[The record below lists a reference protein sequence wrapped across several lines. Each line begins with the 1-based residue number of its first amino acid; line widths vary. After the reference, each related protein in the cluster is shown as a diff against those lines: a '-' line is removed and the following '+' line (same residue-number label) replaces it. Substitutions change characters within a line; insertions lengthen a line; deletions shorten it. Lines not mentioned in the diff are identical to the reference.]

1 MIDTTFLRPRPRG
14 ITRLGPLALGLAAL
28 AFAVLGTAGAARAE
42 DGPGSDLEEQ
52 IRKQMQHIRELM
64 EANER
69 ALFELSTG
77 KDAKPKE
84 VDVTLPPPDGS
95 SGGAGGSGGS
105 AGGSGGEGAS
115 GGAGGTAGGGGEGAA
130 KEIERLL
137 EDLEKASEGSGGGMI
152 PDELKRLVEMI
163 PT

>member
-1 MIDTTFLRPRPRG
+1 MFDTTFLRPRLRG
-14 ITRLGPLALGLAAL
+14 IAWLKPLALGLGAL
-28 AFAVLGTAGAARAE
+28 AFATLGTAGAARAE
-42 DGPGSDLEEQ
+42 DGPGSDLEDK

-95 SGGAGGSGGS
+95 SGGAGAS
-105 AGGSGGEGAS
+105 GGSGGEGAS

-137 EDLEKASEGSGGGMI
+137 EELEKASEGSGGGVI
-152 PDELKRLVEMI
+152 PDELKSLVEMI